1 MLAHLARHPAK
12 KQRRPIMK
20 KAATCVGVIVVLMLV
35 FVLLACDNTGDSIS
49 LSGYYIYAQIGNTD
63 YEWKL
68 GFTIIEDDA
77 FGFVETGAPDTTWLL
92 ATPDVATDLA
102 DTINYV
108 MIVFEGT
115 TTGTY
120 SMSDVDQAGYV
131 INGFPL
137 LFTDITLDVTTYE
150 DVGGVI
156 KGTFSGTVEDVYTNT
171 MTVENGQFNV
181 IHAETPPVE

>member
-1 MLAHLARHPAK
+1 
-12 KQRRPIMK
+12 MK
-20 KAATCVGVIVVLMLV
+20 KAATCVAVIVVLMLV
-35 FVLLACDNTGDSIS
+35 LVLVACDNTGDSIS
-49 LSGYYIYAQIGNTD
+49 LSGYYIYAQIGCCCYTD

-68 GFTIIEDDA
+68 GFQTIEDDA
-77 FGFVETGAPDTTWLL
+77 FGMVEAGTPDTTWLL
-92 ATPDVATDLA
+92 ATPDVATDLL
-102 DTINYV
+102 DTKNLV
-108 MIVFEGT
+108 MIEFEGT

-120 SMSDVDQAGYV
+120 SMSDVVQAGYM

-137 LFTDITLDVTTYE
+137 LFTDITLVVTTYE

>member
-1 MLAHLARHPAK
+1 
-12 KQRRPIMK
+12 MK
-20 KAATCVGVIVVLMLV
+20 KAATCVGVVVVLMLV
-35 FVLLACDNTGDSIS
+35 FVLVACDNTGGSIS
-49 LSGYYIYAQIGNTD
+49 LSGYYIYAQIGSCDYTD

-68 GFTIIEDDA
+68 GFTIIEDNA
-77 FGFVETGAPDTTWLL
+77 FGIVQTGPPDTTALY
-92 ATPDVATDLA
+92 ATPDVVTGTEFPNNLA
-102 DTINYV
+102 VIQ
-108 MIVFEGT
+108 FEGT

-120 SMSDVDQAGYV
+120 SMSDVVQAGYM

-137 LFTDITLDVTTYE
+137 LFTDITLVVTTYE